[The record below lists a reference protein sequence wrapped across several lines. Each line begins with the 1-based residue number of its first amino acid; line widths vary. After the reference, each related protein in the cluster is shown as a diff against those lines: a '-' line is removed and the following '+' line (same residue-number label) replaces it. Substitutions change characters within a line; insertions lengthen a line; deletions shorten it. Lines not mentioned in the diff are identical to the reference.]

1 MRSSLFIL
9 LCFLTYSFSI
19 QSQTHAEK
27 QIRDIL
33 ARQVKAWNNGDLDGF
48 MNGYWQNDSLMYIGK
63 SGVTY
68 GYGSTLATYKKN
80 YGDTSRM
87 GKLTFTILHVK
98 RLSPK
103 YYHVLGKWSLK
114 RAAGDVSG
122 YYTLL
127 FRKIR
132 GEWVIV
138 SDHSS

>member
-1 MRSSLFIL
+1 MRSSIFIL
-9 LCFLTYSFSI
+9 LCFLTYSFSV
-19 QSQTHAEK
+19 QSQTHPEK

-103 YYHVLGKWSLK
+103 YYHVLGKWSLT
-114 RAAGDVSG
+114 RAAGDVAG